1 MNDKIQENEVQHA
14 IPSLKNNKITGP
26 DYIKNEFLKYSGP
39 KMITTLTQNL
49 NHIFDT
55 EKIPQSW
62 NKPTTI
68 NTDKVKLD
76 KKLLCNI
83 RGISLTNNIS
93 KLLEK
98 VLNK

>member
-26 DYIKNEFLKYSGP
+26 DYIKNGFLKYSGP

-76 KKLLCNI
+76 KKNYYV
-83 RGISLTNNIS
+83 T
-93 KLLEK
+93 
-98 VLNK
+98 